1 MERRLIPRPQTVLI
15 VDDSPDM
22 RELWRLWLTFWGFR
36 VEEAE
41 NGAEGVQKA
50 RTFHPHVVLMDIW
63 MPVLDGLRATRALK
77 ADAETADVPVL
88 ALSADSLPP
97 APQWALEAGADV
109 FLEKPVDPGRLL
121 DEIRHAIRRVLR
133 KTGRL
138 TNGEQA

>member
-1 MERRLIPRPQTVLI
+1 MERRLLPRPQTVLI

-22 RELWRLWLTFWGFR
+22 REMWKLWLTFWGFR
-36 VEEAE
+36 VEEAQ

-50 RTFHPHVVLMDIW
+50 RTFQPQIVLMDIW
-63 MPVLDGLRATRALK
+63 MPVLDGLRATRLLK
-77 ADAETADVPVL
+77 ADMATADVPVL

-97 APQWALEAGADV
+97 APERALDAGADV

-121 DEIRHAIRRVLR
+121 EEIRHALRRVLR

-138 TNGEQA
+138 VNGT